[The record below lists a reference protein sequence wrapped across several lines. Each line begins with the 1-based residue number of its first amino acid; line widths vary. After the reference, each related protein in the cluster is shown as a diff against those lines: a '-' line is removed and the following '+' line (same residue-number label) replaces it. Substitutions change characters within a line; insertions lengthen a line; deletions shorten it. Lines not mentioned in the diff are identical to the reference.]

1 VLILGIE
8 SATARVGCAMA
19 NHQGVIAAAHA
30 TRGRQHAEALV
41 PQIDFIRR
49 QAGVELSDISLVAV
63 DLGPG
68 LFTGLRVGISTAMAL
83 AYALKVPMIGVSSL
97 DLVAYPARFSPRL
110 IAVAI
115 DARRGELFSALY
127 RKVPGGVQR
136 VSEPRVVAPDVL
148 ASDLTATGEECV
160 LVGDGAVRYREQ
172 LDGNPR
178 CEPADP
184 ALAHPSADSLVQLA
198 HARALREDFV
208 SPAELRPIY
217 LRKPDAAEA
226 AWTSWDRP

>member
-19 NHQGVIAAAHA
+19 NHNGVIAAAHT
-30 TRGRQHAEALV
+30 TRARKHAEALA
-41 PQIDFIRR
+41 PQIDFVRR
-49 QAGVELSDISLVAV
+49 QAGVELAEVSLVAV

-68 LFTGLRVGISTAMAL
+68 LYTGLRVGISTAMAL
-83 AYALKVPMIGVSSL
+83 AYALRVPMIGVSSL
-97 DLVAYPARFSPRL
+97 DLVAYPARFSSRL
-110 IAVAI
+110 VAVAI
-115 DARRGELFSALY
+115 DARRGEVFSALY

-136 VSEPRVVAPDVL
+136 VSEARVVSPDML
-148 ASDLTATGEECV
+148 ASELTATGEECL
-160 LVGDGAVRYREQ
+160 LVGDGGVRYAEAFE
-172 LDGNPR
+172 GNPK

-184 ALAHPSADSLVQLA
+184 ALAYPSADSLVQLA
-198 HARALREDFV
+198 HARALREEFV

-226 AWTSWDRP
+226 AWSSRSAP

>member
-1 VLILGIE
+1 MLIVGIE
-8 SATARVGCAMA
+8 SATARVGCAIA
-19 NHQGVIAAAHA
+19 GNPGVLAAAHT
-30 TRGRQHAEALV
+30 TRGRQHAEALA
-41 PQIDFIRR
+41 PQLDFVRR
-49 QAGVELSDISLVAV
+49 QAGIEWRDISVVAV
-63 DLGPG
+63 DVGPG

-83 AYALKVPMIGVSSL
+83 AYALRVPMIGVASL

-115 DARRGELFSALY
+115 DARRGEVFSALY

-136 VSEPRVVAPDVL
+136 LSEPRVVSPDVL
-148 ASDLTATGEECV
+148 ASDLSATGEECL
-160 LVGDGAVRYREQ
+160 LVGDGAIRYADVF
-172 LDGNPR
+172 DGNPR
-178 CEPADP
+178 CEGADP

-208 SPAELRPIY
+208 SPAELRPVY

-226 AWTSWDRP
+226 AWTSRDRP